1 MAVESTWSRSSLSD
15 SATGDHPAKIGGV
28 SGQGSSSTRALA
40 VRSRINPFVS
50 CGPRSG
56 RREGAVLIEF
66 ALVSLILYILLAT
79 LIEFGRAGYL
89 IQELQQV
96 SRIAARELA
105 LEPLP
110 ASLTFEQALST
121 PQVVERIYDP
131 TLLVIDVD
139 AQVPDIDGDGAR
151 TAVDVD
157 AFFGELPVINR
168 ALRGLMQREQVEVPG
183 MGSLDL
189 IRYPGA
195 LLQDPAPLPG
205 RSGLRVGIPEI
216 VARSGTGTETIVW
229 RRVVEEVRVSPS
241 EPPADPAQSPFSALS
256 TEGGLVALRIHYPYQ
271 AAALASFRDGADGPF
286 SPNLQNPNLAD
297 DGGVQV
303 LAGSTAEGELI
314 GGVQPDGPYGGS
326 FGLGR
331 LFLFGE
337 EVRPYRR
344 LLTAQ
349 CLYRRELPLGS

>member
-1 MAVESTWSRSSLSD
+1 MRGFAAPSTGIPHAGSF
-15 SATGDHPAKIGGV
+15 
-28 SGQGSSSTRALA
+28 GSSGTA
-40 VRSRINPFVS
+40 
-50 CGPRSG
+50 SG
-56 RREGAVLIEF
+56 RRRGAVLVEF

-89 IQELQQV
+89 VQEIQQV

-121 PQVVERIYDP
+121 DSVIERIYDP
-131 TLLVIDVD
+131 TLLVIDVN
-139 AQVPDIDGDGAR
+139 AQVADIDGDGVL

-157 AFFGELPVINR
+157 AFFGGLPVVNR

-183 MGSLDL
+183 SGSLDL

-195 LLQDPAPLPG
+195 LLRDPSPPPG

-216 VARSGTGTETIVW
+216 VGRSDTGTETIVW

-241 EPPADPAQSPFSALS
+241 EPPSDPSQSPFSALS
-256 TEGGLVALRIHYPYQ
+256 PEAGLVALRIHYPYQ
-271 AAALASFRDGADGPF
+271 AAALASFRDGVDGPF

-297 DGGVQV
+297 DGGVTV
-303 LAGSTAEGELI
+303 LPGSLPEGELI
-314 GGVQPDGPYGGS
+314 TGVDPEGPYGGT

-337 EVRPYRR
+337 QVRPYRR

-349 CLYRRELPLGS
+349 CLFRRELPLGS